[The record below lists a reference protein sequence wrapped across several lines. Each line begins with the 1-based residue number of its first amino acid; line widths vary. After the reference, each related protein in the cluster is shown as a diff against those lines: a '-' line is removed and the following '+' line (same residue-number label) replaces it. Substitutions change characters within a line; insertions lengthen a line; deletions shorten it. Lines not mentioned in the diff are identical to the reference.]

1 MLRQQ
6 SDYDPDNDYRRR
18 VAAGVTA
25 FVSSK
30 LTATIPRWGG
40 EVVAAVLVV
49 AQEQEQEQE
58 QEWEQEQE
66 QRRHSSSGS
75 NADFDSSASSSTVV
89 AVVCSTSRCTRRSI
103 RRRRMVG
110 VVLGGI
116 SQS

>member
-40 EVVAAVLVV
+40 QVVAAVLVV
-49 AQEQEQEQE
+49 AQEQEQE

-75 NADFDSSASSSTVV
+75 NGDFDSSASSSTVV